1 MAKKAIQKR
10 AKTGL
15 AGAPKD
21 CFHKLK
27 HYFQFE
33 IDKKGYSNIIRE
45 YAKARFTRDEYAAID
60 ANPEWQFTTFSH
72 VAASCY
78 WDSLGEEFPENY
90 PAKSS
95 LLPQYFA
102 ELIEAGKKILG
113 IKKVQQGDTP
123 VKKMSPQELL
133 ARKVNNTV
141 MYDIDSL
148 EDAWFNGEKAE
159 IQIYEL
165 FRKHDL
171 KGAAVDQVKQYVERI
186 LTEYTCDDVDEYY
199 GHLGKVEIKRRV
211 KVLTDMLADLESVR
225 DASKA
230 KRTVRK
236 TKPKPIEKQ
245 VARVQYQKED
255 AELKIVSINP
265 AQIVGSHR
273 LIVINTKYRT
283 VTEYVTD
290 AINGF
295 EISGTS
301 IKNFDPEKSR
311 TKKLRKPEDFIPF
324 VKKSAKQFDKAFND
338 LTTKQSVPNG
348 RLNTDTILMRV
359 Q

>member
-1 MAKKAIQKR
+1 MARKQIAR
-10 AKTGL
+10 RPKTGL

-21 CFHKLK
+21 SFDKLK
-27 HYFQFE
+27 SYFHYE
-33 IDKKGYSNIIRE
+33 IDKKGYSKIIRE
-45 YAKARFTRDEYAAID
+45 YAKARYTKDEYSAID
-60 ANPEWQFTTFSH
+60 ANPEYKFTAFSH

-90 PAKSS
+90 PANTS

-102 ELIEAGKKILG
+102 ELIETGKSILG
-113 IKKVQQGDTP
+113 IKQESQSDAP
-123 VKKMSPQELL
+123 VKRLSPQELL

-141 MYDIDSL
+141 MYDIDAL
-148 EDAWFNGEKAE
+148 EDAWYEGEKE
-159 IQIYEL
+159 KIDLYEV

-171 KGAAVDQVKQYVERI
+171 KGAAVEQVKQYIERV
-186 LTEYTCDDVDEYY
+186 LNEYTCDDVDEYY
-199 GHLGKVEIKRRV
+199 GQLGKVEIKRRV
-211 KVLTDMLADLESVR
+211 KVLNEMLADLERVR

-236 TKPKPIEKQ
+236 SKPKPIEKQ

-255 AELKIVSINP
+255 ADLKIVSINP
-265 AQIVGSHR
+265 AQIIGSHR
-273 LIVINTKYRT
+273 LIVINTKYRA

-295 EISGTS
+295 EISGTT

-311 TKKLRKPEDFIPF
+311 TKKLRKPEEFIPF
-324 VKKSAKQFDKAFND
+324 VKKSVKQFDKAFTA
-338 LTTKQSVPNG
+338 LTTKQSTPNG
-348 RLNTDTILMRV
+348 RLNNDTILMRV

>member
-1 MAKKAIQKR
+1 MKKVIKR
-10 AKTGL
+10 VKTGL

-21 CFHKLK
+21 NFDKLK
-27 HYFQFE
+27 AYFHYD
-33 IDKKGYSNIIRE
+33 IDKKGYSKIIRE
-45 YAKARFTRDEYAAID
+45 YAKARYTSDEYSAID
-60 ANPEWQFTTFSH
+60 ANPEFKFTAFSH

-90 PAKSS
+90 PANTS

-102 ELIEAGKKILG
+102 ELIKAGKKILG
-113 IKKVQQGDTP
+113 IKNQGNSP
-123 VKKMSPQELL
+123 AKKLSPQELL

-148 EDAWFNGEKAE
+148 EDAWFDGEKTD

-186 LTEYTCDDVDEYY
+186 LAEYTCDDVDEYY

-211 KVLTDMLADLESVR
+211 KVLNTMLSDLESVR

-255 AELKIVSINP
+255 TELKIVSINP
-265 AQIVGSHR
+265 AQIIGSNR

-324 VKKSAKQFDKAFND
+324 VKKSAKQFDKAFTD

-348 RLNTDTILMRV
+348 RLNSDTILMRV